1 MGKVDTFYVESLEEF
16 VSRVRTLR
24 EQWDEEELWFRGVR
38 SSRRPLRPSL
48 YRPPLPT
55 TERAARRKED
65 EARIEFSRRGHA
77 LVSEREPQTDFDWYI
92 LMRHNEVPT
101 RLLDWTEGSL
111 AALYFAVRPRDPTRP
126 IRKENASVWVL
137 DPQWLNDEA
146 ISKIQFLLPSDA
158 AVKKYLPKP
167 RARKGMGLPPVAIL
181 PPYLLRQML
190 TQRSVFTIQGAPNG
204 FDKIAARRGR
214 TRLTKIVVR
223 HSGFDEILDDLAS
236 SGISEATLFPTLGGL
251 GKEVTEFYLQ

>member
-1 MGKVDTFYVESLEEF
+1 
-16 VSRVRTLR
+16 
-24 EQWDEEELWFRGVR
+24 
-38 SSRRPLRPSL
+38 
-48 YRPPLPT
+48 
-55 TERAARRKED
+55 
-65 EARIEFSRRGHA
+65 
-77 LVSEREPQTDFDWYI
+77 
-92 LMRHNEVPT
+92 
-101 RLLDWTEGSL
+101 
-111 AALYFAVRPRDPTRP
+111 
-126 IRKENASVWVL
+126 
-137 DPQWLNDEA
+137 
-146 ISKIQFLLPSDA
+146 
-158 AVKKYLPKP
+158 
-167 RARKGMGLPPVAIL
+167 MGLPPVAIL